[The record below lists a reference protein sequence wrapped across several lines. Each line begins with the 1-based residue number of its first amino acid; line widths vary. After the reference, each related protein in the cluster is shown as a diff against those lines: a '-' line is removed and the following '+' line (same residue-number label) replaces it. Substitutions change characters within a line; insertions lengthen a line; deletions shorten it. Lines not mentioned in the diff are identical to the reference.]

1 MEPQVKFRSRCGQ
14 LASPKDRPPCWELV
28 QHACGIVVL
37 SDSETDLRFGQRH
50 SCGLTWHAAYDRTS
64 RTLGGALGEFST
76 PLSDASLCDDS
87 RLGGLRSW
95 TDEQQRSSLEW
106 FHRNVQVYVLEMP
119 GLVLNNGRETLASL
133 GSQGLQGTPV
143 AGYDLNLELDFQA
156 AVMDGS
162 LPSGF
167 DIKHFKDQVGAL
179 SLAASHFHVQNLA
192 RRSATPKPI
201 VLVLEDELCA
211 TNTCMNCCRRKDGA
225 VLAEDFRDKVWPS
238 SLSLSLYLSLVLNCQ
253 QETPCDWNVLSLS
266 SSCPTGRCTSP
277 HLARIGPDLQLSSLE
292 RCRDVTSRGFR
303 GILYRTGTIADFQN
317 RWMQV
322 AFDFAHPDCLS
333 LDASLAAIS
342 DEVAF
347 YAVPAVQSPGIL
359 KRRLRQ
365 NTLFDSKSKI
375 TEKVDIWSMGCIF
388 TEINGGPLPYEGI
401 NTLAELTRAMLVNR
415 RTPVIPPTIP
425 AVLQAVISGCY
436 QFEGRFRPSA
446 RQVYDQLREAK
457 KKLKA
462 DGILDKML
470 QLLLATKTRQELFQG
485 DAHGAALHRSLTTW
499 DLLAIG
505 VGSTVGTG
513 VFSITSQVAAQQA
526 GPAVLLCWCAG
537 GAGCMLSALAYM
549 ELSARLPVAGSVYAF
564 AYHALGEVFAV
575 VAAGCI
581 TLEYG
586 ISASAV
592 AANWGDKF
600 RTLVASLGAPSFA
613 SHLTT
618 KIGPVTL
625 SFPALV
631 VLLLVTT
638 LVYVGGDLGKRFARV
653 SSALAVLLI
662 LLMVAAAMTK
672 FQAEHFDPF
681 VPSEF
686 GPSGVMS
693 GCVTTFF
700 GFLGYD
706 EVCCMAGEALEPQKS
721 VPRAVLGTVFIAT
734 LLPALGSVA
743 LVGFLPYSDID
754 ANSGFEVAFRQR
766 GWTFL
771 SHMVSIGEL
780 IVLFVVTYMCFL
792 AQPRVFYA
800 LSMHDLL
807 PRRFRDL
814 DEHGTPWFATLWTG
828 LLLIACGALLPF
840 STLANAIS
848 GGVCVAFNLVNC
860 SLIVLRRGGQAANR
874 QLGVALVAFNLFSFL
889 AAVLLQ
895 HGGNGL
901 LAWSRIAS
909 LACSI
914 ATLLALVLLAWQLGS
929 QDEGQSE
936 EAFYRVPYVPW
947 IPCCAMV
954 FNNVMLSS
962 LKAQDFLLLAMYLLL
977 VVCPYLTATLC
988 RFKKRRQSTVEVSLA
1003 AEAR

>member
-1 MEPQVKFRSRCGQ
+1 M
-14 LASPKDRPPCWELV
+14 SPHVVHDR
-28 QHACGIVVL
+28 
-37 SDSETDLRFGQRH
+37 
-50 SCGLTWHAAYDRTS
+50 
-64 RTLGGALGEFST
+64 LGGALGEFST
-76 PLSDASLCDDS
+76 PLSDVGRTRLQVEAISLSTFGTRHECRQVFAMIRGALQLRTNWRLLLKHASCPARSCPGLA

-106 FHRNVQVYVLEMP
+106 FHRNVQAARALFGSASDRVCWESKDSTEIYVLEMP
-119 GLVLNNGRETLASL
+119 GLVQQPEDVPKRC
-133 GSQGLQGTPV
+133 
-143 AGYDLNLELDFQA
+143 YDLNLELDLQA

-192 RRSATPKPI
+192 RRSAAPKPI
-201 VLVLEDELCA
+201 VLVLED
-211 TNTCMNCCRRKDGA
+211 GA
-225 VLAEDFRDKVWPS
+225 ALAEDFRHKVW
-238 SLSLSLYLSLVLNCQ
+238 SLIQ
-253 QETPCDWNVLSLS
+253 EETPCDWNVLSLS

-277 HLARIGPDLQLSSLE
+277 HLARIGSDLRLSSLE
-292 RCRDVTSRGFR
+292 RCREVTSRGFR

-333 LDASLAAIS
+333 LDASLGAIS

-347 YAVPAVQSPGIL
+347 YAVPAVS
-359 KRRLRQ
+359 
-365 NTLFDSKSKI
+365 
-375 TEKVDIWSMGCIF
+375 VDIWSMGCIF

-470 QLLLATKTRQELFQG
+470 QLLLATKTRQELFQD

-686 GPSGVMS
+686 GASGVMS

-860 SLIVLRRGGQAANR
+860 SLIVLRRGGRAANR
-874 QLGVALVAFNLFSFL
+874 QLGAALVAFNLFSFL

-909 LACSI
+909 LACCI
-914 ATLLALVLLAWQLGS
+914 ATLLALVLLAWQLGAS

-962 LKAQDFLLLAMYLLL
+962 LKAQDFLLLAVYLLL

-1003 AEAR
+1003 AEGR